1 MQTKKRSNVFYKG
14 IFCGELIE
22 NDGNYTFKYDESYI
36 DNKYPAISHNFPLQA
51 VEFQSVYKLLHPF
64 FENLTSE
71 GWLRQYQAN
80 ALKTSEKKK
89 FTILTHFGFDIAG
102 AVYLETPEITM
113 KAYPMALEF
122 NSEGNSL
129 EKGVLSIE
137 SRASIP
143 GIFDFDLVC

>member
-22 NDGNYTFKYDESYI
+22 NDGNYTFKYDKSYI
-36 DNKYPAISHNFPLQA
+36 DNKYPLISHNFPLQA
-51 VEFQSVYKLLHPF
+51 EFQSVDKLLHPF

-113 KAYPMALEF
+113 KAYPMAIEF
-122 NSEGNSL
+122 NLEGNSL
-129 EKGVLSIE
+129 EKGFLSIE